1 MKGLLLS
8 LAFSEFIVMID
19 EHFNLCIEYKS
30 KPRLFSKYSFILI
43 KTGSYFFVNP
53 IEKLG

>member
-30 KPRLFSKYSFILI
+30 KPRLFSKYSFIFI
-43 KTGSYFFVNP
+43 KTGSSFLL
-53 IEKLG
+53 IQ